1 MKAKIIAVLL
11 SISFSLI
18 CSFSLSSHAASSSLK
33 SPSAGKLQSTAE
45 KINLNK
51 ADLQSLIHS
60 YKGIGKKRAEAILAY
75 REKHDGFKSIEEL
88 AKVKGFSKK
97 FVQTHLKQLNEV
109 FCLQ

>member
-33 SPSAGKLQSTAE
+33 SPSAGKTAE

-97 FVQTHLKQLNEV
+97 FVQTHLKQLNDV